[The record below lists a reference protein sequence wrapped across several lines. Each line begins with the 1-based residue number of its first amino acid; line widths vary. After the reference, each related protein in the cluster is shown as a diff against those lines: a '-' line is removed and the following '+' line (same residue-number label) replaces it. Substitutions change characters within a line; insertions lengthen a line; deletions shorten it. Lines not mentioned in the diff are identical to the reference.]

1 MKNVNKVYM
10 AASGLGKNKGYDQKQ
25 QKCPLNWAANC
36 EYGEKLL
43 PFWLFTIDSIIM
55 AFLIGGR
62 GCGGGQKRKRA

>member
-43 PFWLFTIDSIIM
+43 PF
-55 AFLIGGR
+55 
-62 GCGGGQKRKRA
+62 